1 MVFFVVWLIL
11 ANAVEL
17 QSQSALLVSGIVSVQ
32 NALSSGL
39 VDSLDRDLVSAL
51 GLGAIAFGGGDLKL
65 LHSGFQS
72 GLLSLVAGIA
82 NLSHQ
87 NALLSGLN
95 IRQPKH
101 LLKCEY
107 YGIPHAG

>member
-1 MVFFVVWLIL
+1 MSFIGLVQL
-11 ANAVEL
+11 ANVVQL
-17 QSQSALLVSGIVSVQ
+17 QSHSALLVSCIVLVQ
-32 NALSSGL
+32 QALGGGL
-39 VDSLDRDLVSAL
+39 INGLHCDLVSAL
-51 GLGAIAFGGGDLKL
+51 GLGAIAFGGSSLKL
-65 LHSGFQS
+65 LHSGSQS
-72 GLLSLVAGIA
+72 RLLSLVAGIA

-95 IRQPKH
+95 IRQTKH